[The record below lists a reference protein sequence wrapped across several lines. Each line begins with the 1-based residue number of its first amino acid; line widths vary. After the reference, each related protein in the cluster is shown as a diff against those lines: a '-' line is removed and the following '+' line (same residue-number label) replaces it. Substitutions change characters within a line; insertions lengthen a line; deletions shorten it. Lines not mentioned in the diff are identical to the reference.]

1 MFGAVAGVSVAIWL
15 VRALVLLGPA
25 SIPRL
30 SELAVDAN
38 ALAFAVGAAIV
49 TSLAFGVTP
58 AVSVSRRVADGCGPL
73 RSHGAI
79 GGSNKNTPRLPGQC
93 GVEFSAMLLVGS

>member
-15 VRALVLLGPA
+15 VRALVLLAPT

-38 ALAFAVGAAIV
+38 ALAFALGAAIV

-58 AVSVSRRVADGCGPL
+58 AVSVSRRSADGCFAL
-73 RSHGAI
+73 TSHGTI
-79 GGSNKNTPRLPGQC
+79 GGSKTNIRR
-93 GVEFSAMLLVGS
+93 LLVIWELAFAPLV